1 MEKNKENAVAEFE
14 NVIKNSWTYDRMT
27 EEEKNS
33 LWEKM
38 GDFVRQGHVSGSFDQ
53 RWRTLQAMYG
63 MFLAGL
69 GNVNNPNWRDHED
82 KAPEGSFEGQCRS
95 GQLYS

>member
-1 MEKNKENAVAEFE
+1 MEKIKENAVAEFE
-14 NVIKNSWTYDRMT
+14 KVIKNSWTYGKMT
-27 EEEKNS
+27 EEEKNR

-53 RWRTLQAMYG
+53 RWRTMQAMYG

-69 GNVNNPNWRDHED
+69 GNVNNPNWRDPED
-82 KAPEGSFEGQCRS
+82 VPF
-95 GQLYS
+95 